1 MLHMIVA
8 GTQEYSSV
16 IAYRATSPWLIG
28 ITTQI
33 KTRTE
38 WSHPRL
44 SHARHKI
51 YIRQSEHARLARR
64 VAREMW
70 CRAPLRHDGSRKI
83 MRALHLADLW
93 SAFSCESLVAEND
106 ILKWG
111 GSGHKFCKLSGNE
124 ENGRKVRECE
134 AGTGRFVSAGSHQ
147 VRHKC
152 AAKQNHEYSNPSFK
166 NWSLSLILNMFSRRR
181 LLMYLY
187 CCTSTS

>member
-38 WSHPRL
+38 WSHPNYL
-44 SHARHKI
+44 L
-51 YIRQSEHARLARR
+51 LATKYTLASQNTPDHPGESPGRWD
-64 VAREMW
+64 ADT
-70 CRAPLRHDGSRKI
+70 PLRHDDSRKI

-147 VRHKC
+147 VRHKG
-152 AAKQNHEYSNPSFK
+152 ADKQNHEYSKSFLQELVIII
-166 NWSLSLILNMFSRRR
+166 NS
-181 LLMYLY
+181 
-187 CCTSTS
+187 

>member
-64 VAREMW
+64 VAREMR
-70 CRAPLRHDGSRKI
+70 CRAPLRHDSSRKI
-83 MRALHLADLW
+83 MRALHLPDLW

-134 AGTGRFVSAGSHQ
+134 AGTGRFVSAGSRQ
-147 VRHKC
+147 VLKRIMNTLILLQELVIKH
-152 AAKQNHEYSNPSFK
+152 
-166 NWSLSLILNMFSRRR
+166 WLILNMFSRRR
-181 LLMYLY
+181 SLMYLY